1 MIVSLFSSS
10 PSHCIADG
18 RLAIFSYM
26 CSFFFNGFKKM
37 RCYFSIYNNSNVL
50 TEVIPRP
57 VAWCNV
63 HFIHIYNLYI
73 LDRHQVWRSHDPTSV
88 RNFPFCEIKKRLHTP
103 FLVCISFVQTPTGYQ
118 RLPDITRSS
127 TAGQKIE
134 KSPI

>member
-88 RNFPFCEIKKRLHTP
+88 RNFPFCEKKMTSYPIFGLHLFCTIP
-103 FLVCISFVQTPTGYQ
+103 LGFLPSYLMLPNQTT
-118 RLPDITRSS
+118 LLH
-127 TAGQKIE
+127 
-134 KSPI
+134 

>member
-1 MIVSLFSSS
+1 
-10 PSHCIADG
+10 
-18 RLAIFSYM
+18 M

-88 RNFPFCEIKKRLHTP
+88 RNFPFCEKKKDFIPQVT
-103 FLVCISFVQTPTGYQ
+103 TGYH
-118 RLPDITRSS
+118 RLPQVTTGFIHIFFFLLKRHNFFFSHLPDYLPGYPPGYLPSYLH
-127 TAGQKIE
+127 GF
-134 KSPI
+134 

>member
-1 MIVSLFSSS
+1 
-10 PSHCIADG
+10 
-18 RLAIFSYM
+18 M

-88 RNFPFCEIKKRLHTP
+88 RIFHFVKNDFIPKPSKMIIKNNKRDL
-103 FLVCISFVQTPTGYQ
+103 QY
-118 RLPDITRSS
+118 
-127 TAGQKIE
+127 
-134 KSPI
+134 